1 MAWTSNDGRKDGT
14 WRVIAGKPGLAHA
27 GAVVADQRGNFVVA
41 HFRWILSIWL
51 LVNLAV
57 LTCRLMPLVDVRV
70 PRQSTGLSLYI
81 SRVPGGGGSMSVWQ
95 ATICIAAGR
104 RDRVPLAVHQR
115 PYMANRRPNWVG
127 KPGREDRHGRC
138 ARDRY
143 SYRASCCCCGCSRAA
158 SVAEA
163 RIAR

>member
-70 PRQSTGLSLYI
+70 SEPCLWTCLEIWHHTFYNEL
-81 SRVPGGGGSMSVWQ
+81 RVAPEEHPVLLTE
-95 ATICIAAGR
+95 A
-104 RDRVPLAVHQR
+104 PLN
-115 PYMANRRPNWVG
+115 PKANREKMTQVCRSFNHKITIRVIVKNLNEIIKYTG
-127 KPGREDRHGRC
+127 T
-138 ARDRY
+138 
-143 SYRASCCCCGCSRAA
+143 
-158 SVAEA
+158 
-163 RIAR
+163 